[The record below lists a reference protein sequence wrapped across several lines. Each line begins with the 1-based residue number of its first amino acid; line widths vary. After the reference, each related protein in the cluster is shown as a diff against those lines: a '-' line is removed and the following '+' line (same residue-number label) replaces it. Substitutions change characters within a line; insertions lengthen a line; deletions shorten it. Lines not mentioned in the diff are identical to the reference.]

1 MVIRIVN
8 GAENMPAY
16 GGSLSKDELKAI
28 VVFLSSKEKQSN

>member
-16 GGSLSKDELKAI
+16 GGSLSKDELEAI